1 MNNRQTIGRISS
13 MTAFRQN
20 IFIYKATPLC
30 LFGLMI
36 SQHSTNGRLLYLVYF
51 KTKLCSCFFK
61 NIAEVVGN
69 AAYCRYFLYSV
80 ANVFAHIAFKEKFK
94 VLLYQCFQFGQI
106 QMSVYKL
113 RSRSQESVRQWLA
126 INPFNNFLIGEIF
139 FTKV

>member
-20 IFIYKATPLC
+20 IFIYKATLLC
-30 LFGLMI
+30 VLGLMI
-36 SQHSTNGRLLYLVYF
+36 SQHSTNGRLLHLIYF
-51 KTKLCSCFFK
+51 KAKLCSCLFK
-61 NIAEVVGN
+61 STAEIVGN
-69 AAYCRYFLYSV
+69 AAYCRHFLHSV

-94 VLLYQCFQFGQI
+94 VLLYQCFQLGQI
-106 QMSVYKL
+106 QMSVYEL

-126 INPFNNFLIGEIF
+126 INPFNDFLIGEIF